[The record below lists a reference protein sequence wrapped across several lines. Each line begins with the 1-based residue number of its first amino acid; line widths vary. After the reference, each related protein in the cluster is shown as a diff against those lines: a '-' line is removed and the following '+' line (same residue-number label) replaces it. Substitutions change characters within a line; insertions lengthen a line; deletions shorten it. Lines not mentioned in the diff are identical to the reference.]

1 MIFFGRSYWHV
12 PILTVTRCLLQNTF
26 KWQFFSPTA
35 RVFFLL
41 CNRILTHNAT
51 YLRAVNTETGSRR
64 RRRRGNLVN
73 LHAVHVVHIEQ
84 SMSSIFKWDFT
95 PFQEMFFPPP
105 AINQRRTLITTYR
118 LQGRRWDSLLSS
130 DWESVWSVRS
140 AGSAAPSR
148 SKTWDFFLPLCLTTK
163 QTLLIKMHDN
173 TWSTHILMCSHEAAG
188 E

>member
-1 MIFFGRSYWHV
+1 MTVFFPYS
-12 PILTVTRCLLQNTF
+12 
-26 KWQFFSPTA
+26 SPTA

-41 CNRILTHNAT
+41 CNRILTHSAT
-51 YLRAVNTETGSRR
+51 HLRAVNTETGSKR

-84 SMSSIFKWDFT
+84 STSSILKWDFT
-95 PFQEMFFPPP
+95 PFQEMFFTPPE
-105 AINQRRTLITTYR
+105 INQPGTLITTYR

-130 DWESVWSVRS
+130 DWESVWWERS

-163 QTLLIKMHDN
+163 QT
-173 TWSTHILMCSHEAAG
+173 SRS
-188 E
+188 